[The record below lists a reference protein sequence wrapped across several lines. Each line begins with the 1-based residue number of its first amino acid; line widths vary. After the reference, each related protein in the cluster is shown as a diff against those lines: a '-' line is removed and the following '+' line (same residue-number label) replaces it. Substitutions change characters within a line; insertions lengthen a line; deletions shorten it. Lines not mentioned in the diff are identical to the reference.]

1 MGGTS
6 VTFNVSGTLLL
17 CLIRGGF
24 HRFFHGTL
32 VAYMF
37 LLDGVVRLWRWNFL
51 KSGVAW
57 HNSRVTLIGYICY
70 PMRIAQKQQ
79 MLPNVVFSFL
89 SGMLCG
95 LMAHALLFI
104 ILREGRGMP

>member
-1 MGGTS
+1 MERIDDALFGEDSMGGIS

-37 LLDGVVRLWRWNFL
+37 LLDGVVRL
-51 KSGVAW
+51 
-57 HNSRVTLIGYICY
+57 
-70 PMRIAQKQQ
+70 
-79 MLPNVVFSFL
+79 
-89 SGMLCG
+89 
-95 LMAHALLFI
+95 
-104 ILREGRGMP
+104 

>member
-37 LLDGVVRLWRWNFL
+37 LLVGVVCL
-51 KSGVAW
+51 
-57 HNSRVTLIGYICY
+57 
-70 PMRIAQKQQ
+70 
-79 MLPNVVFSFL
+79 
-89 SGMLCG
+89 
-95 LMAHALLFI
+95 
-104 ILREGRGMP
+104 

>member
-6 VTFNVSGTLLL
+6 VTFNISGALLL

-37 LLDGVVRLWRWNFL
+37 LLDGVVRL
-51 KSGVAW
+51 
-57 HNSRVTLIGYICY
+57 
-70 PMRIAQKQQ
+70 
-79 MLPNVVFSFL
+79 
-89 SGMLCG
+89 
-95 LMAHALLFI
+95 
-104 ILREGRGMP
+104 